1 MTGILVVVLH
11 AHRLVILR
19 RVWLIQGLLYFYRAI
34 TMFITVLPKPDIN
47 YECAHKEEH
56 LSATGSLLEV
66 F

>member
-47 YECAHKEEH
+47 YECAPKEEFLTAAGH
-56 LSATGSLLEV
+56 LSG
-66 F
+66 